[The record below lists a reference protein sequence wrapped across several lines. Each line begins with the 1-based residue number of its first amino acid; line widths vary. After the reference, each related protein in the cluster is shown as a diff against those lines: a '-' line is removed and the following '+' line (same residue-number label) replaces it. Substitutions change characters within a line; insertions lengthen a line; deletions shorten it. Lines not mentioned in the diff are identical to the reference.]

1 MTMIL
6 WTRAKLEDFIRL
18 IDFRRAFLNFFLA
31 IIMGA
36 RYILRG
42 RRRDKAWRILWFGS
56 KMAEMSF
63 LTHTRWPSGRSKP
76 PGHIPFGVSN
86 IL

>member
-1 MTMIL
+1 MIL

-36 RYILRG
+36 RYICLCAADGVTKRGGYYGSDLRWL
-42 RRRDKAWRILWFGS
+42 KC
-56 KMAEMSF
+56 
-63 LTHTRWPSGRSKP
+63 PS
-76 PGHIPFGVSN
+76 
-86 IL
+86 